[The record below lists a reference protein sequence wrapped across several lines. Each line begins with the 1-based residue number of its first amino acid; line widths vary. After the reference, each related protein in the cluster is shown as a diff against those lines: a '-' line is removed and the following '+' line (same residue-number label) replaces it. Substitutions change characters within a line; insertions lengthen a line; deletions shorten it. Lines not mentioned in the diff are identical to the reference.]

1 MGDARAAASNSVD
14 AAATVAPLAELWR
27 RSAASAKLQR
37 TARALELAR
46 RTLPPNNLVAAWITG
61 DVLVLHTLRGHE
73 EDVASIAASG
83 GYSVE
88 FDVGV
93 WDSDPRLTTL
103 SCERLA
109 ACCARFE
116 AGTLGTPTPEEL
128 AFFGDDFGALRAIN
142 ARHLPLLELL
152 GEELLLSATTDAMCY
167 WGTVSH
173 QELAVL
179 EAGLD
184 ATLLTALTL
193 DERGELEPWVAKGE
207 HVGDRLAE
215 VLAGVLGDE
224 IPEAERAQRAM
235 RISPP
240 ESEAKLRRLQA
251 RLHQFF
257 DMPEDGQPPIGQA
270 TVAAWRERG
279 LADVAR
285 HGLRTCTLPACGAKE
300 PHPRFFK
307 CCSRCRSVFYCSPEH
322 QRQDWPR
329 QRAADRCTKP
339 AAS

>member
-1 MGDARAAASNSVD
+1 MGDARAAASNSDD

-116 AGTLGTPTPEEL
+116 AGTLFAPTLEEQ
-128 AFFGDDFGALRAIN
+128 AFFSALVD
-142 ARHLPLLELL
+142 LPDMPQPERF
-152 GEELLLSATTDAMCY
+152 GEEFLLFLTNDAVGMFAIPDVKQFEVLSA
-167 WGTVSH
+167 GIN
-173 QELAVL
+173 
-179 EAGLD
+179 
-184 ATLLTALTL
+184 ATLLIALTL
-193 DERGELEPWVAKGE
+193 DRRGQLDPWMRKREAVRLNLARVLNYALGENTAEAKRAQCADIQSHFFPPVA
-207 HVGDRLAE
+207 
-215 VLAGVLGDE
+215 
-224 IPEAERAQRAM
+224 EAE
-235 RISPP
+235 
-240 ESEAKLRRLQA
+240 LRRLQA
-251 RLHQFF
+251 RL
-257 DMPEDGQPPIGQA
+257 P
-270 TVAAWRERG
+270 TAAQIRDKKPSHVDPASLAASNARAA
-279 LADVAR
+279 ADVAR
-285 HGLRTCTLPACGAKE
+285 LGLNTCAFPTCGAKE

-307 CCSRCRSVFYCSPEH
+307 CCSRCRTAWYCCVAH
-322 QRQDWPR
+322 QRADYPR
-329 QRAADRCTKP
+329 HRDSDGCTKP